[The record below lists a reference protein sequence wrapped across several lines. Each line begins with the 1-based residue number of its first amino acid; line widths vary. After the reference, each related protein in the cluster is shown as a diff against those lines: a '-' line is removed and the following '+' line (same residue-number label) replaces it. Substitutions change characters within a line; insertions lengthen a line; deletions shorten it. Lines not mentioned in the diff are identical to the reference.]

1 MTDLCDCSATRLLEL
16 YRSRQT
22 SPSEVWASVESRI
35 AGCEPQIAALWA
47 YDPEDARRQAKAS
60 TERWSRGGPM
70 GALDGVP
77 TTIKELIATE
87 GLPVPNGTAASDL
100 TPAHADAPAA
110 ARLKQAGALIFART
124 TCPDYGMLSSGLSS
138 FHALSRNPWDLTK
151 NPGGSSAGAGAAA
164 AAGYGPLHLG
174 TDIGGSIRIPAALC
188 GLVGFKPS
196 FGRVPL
202 DPAFYGRVA
211 GPMTR
216 TIEDAAL
223 MMATLALPDARDPT
237 SLPPTVIDWQD
248 LALDLAGLRIG
259 LMETAG
265 CGLDPDDDGARVL
278 ADCAGAL
285 RRAGAIV
292 EPVAPVL
299 DGAML
304 DGFDR
309 FFRARF
315 WAQIETL
322 SPQVQGRILP
332 YILEWAEAA
341 RTLTGSAVAAAFDQ
355 LFAIKRAALEPF
367 ERFDAVLS
375 PVNPVSSW
383 PADWASPIDDPM
395 RPFEHIGFT
404 LPWNF
409 GEQPAVSVNG
419 GFTRDGLP
427 VGVQIVAPRFA
438 DAAALQI
445 AAALRR
451 EIDATPD
458 WAEAVP
464 VAAPSV
470 LPAGP

>member
-1 MTDLCDCSATRLLEL
+1 MTELCDFSATRLLEL

-22 SPSEVWASVESRI
+22 SPSEAWASVEARI
-35 AGCEPQIAALWA
+35 AAVEPKIAALWA
-47 YDPEDARRQAKAS
+47 YDPENARREAKAS
-60 TERWSRGGPM
+60 TERWAKGEPR

-77 TTIKELIATE
+77 TTIKELIATK
-87 GLPVPNGTAASDL
+87 GLPVPNGTAATAL
-100 TPAHADAPAA
+100 VPAAADAPAA
-110 ARLKQAGALIFART
+110 ARLKEAGALIFART

-138 FHALSRNPWDLTK
+138 FHALSRNPWDVSK

-174 TDIGGSIRIPAALC
+174 TDIGGSIRIPAGLN

-223 MMATLALPDARDPT
+223 MMATLSLPDPRDPT
-237 SLPPTVIDWQD
+237 SLPPAVIDWRD
-248 LALDLAGLRIG
+248 LEFDLTSVRVG
-259 LMETAG
+259 LMESAG
-265 CGLDPDDDGARVL
+265 CGLEADEDAARVL
-278 ADCAGAL
+278 AECAGAL

-292 EPVAPVL
+292 EPVEPVL
-299 DGAML
+299 DRTML

-315 WAQIETL
+315 RAQIERL
-322 SPQVQGRILP
+322 SPEARDRILP
-332 YILEWAEAA
+332 YILGWAAGA
-341 RTLTGSAVAAAFDQ
+341 KDLSGADVGAAFDR
-355 LFAIKRAALEPF
+355 LFAIKCAALKPF

-383 PADWASPIDDPM
+383 PADWASPIDDPE

-419 GFTRDGLP
+419 GFTREGLP
-427 VGVQIVAPRFA
+427 VGVQLVAPRFA
-438 DAAALQI
+438 DGMALKLGAALMRQ
-445 AAALRR
+445 R
-451 EIDATPD
+451 DAVPD
-458 WAEAVP
+458 WAGLATSFEM
-464 VAAPSV
+464 
-470 LPAGP
+470 

>member
-1 MTDLCDCSATRLLEL
+1 MTELCDFSATRLVDL
-16 YRSRQT
+16 YQSRQT
-22 SPSEVWASVESRI
+22 SPSEAWASVEARI
-35 AGCEPQIAALWA
+35 AAVEPKIAALWA
-47 YDPEDARRQAKAS
+47 YDPEDARRQADAS
-60 TERWSRGGPM
+60 TERWAKGEPK

-87 GLPVPNGTAASDL
+87 GLPVPNGTAATTL
-100 TPAHADAPAA
+100 VAAARDAPSA
-110 ARLKQAGALIFART
+110 ARLKEAGALIFART

-138 FHALSRNPWDLTK
+138 FHALSRNPFDVSK

-174 TDIGGSIRIPAALC
+174 TDIGGSIRIPAGLN

-216 TIEDAAL
+216 TIGDAAL
-223 MMATLALPDARDPT
+223 MMATLSLPDPRDPT
-237 SLPPTVIDWQD
+237 GLPPAVIDWRD
-248 LALDLAGLRIG
+248 LEFDLAGVRVG
-259 LMETAG
+259 LMESAG
-265 CGLDPDDDGARVL
+265 CGLEADEDAARVL
-278 ADCAGAL
+278 AECAGAL

-292 EPVAPVL
+292 EPVEPVL
-299 DGAML
+299 DRAML

-315 WAQIETL
+315 WAQIERL
-322 SPQVQGRILP
+322 SPEARDRILP
-332 YILEWAEAA
+332 YILTWAAGA
-341 RTLTGSAVAAAFDQ
+341 KDLSGADVGAAFDQ
-355 LFAIKRAALEPF
+355 LFAIKCAALKPF

-383 PADWASPIDDPM
+383 PADWASPIDDPE

-419 GFTRDGLP
+419 GFTREGLP
-427 VGVQIVAPRFA
+427 VGVQLVAPRFA
-438 DAAALQI
+438 DGMALKLGAALMRQ
-445 AAALRR
+445 R
-451 EIDATPD
+451 DAVPD
-458 WAEAVP
+458 WAGLATSFEM
-464 VAAPSV
+464 
-470 LPAGP
+470 